1 MKILFYLLVN
11 IFDFLIIHKYYS
23 CFSEKKTIK
32 KINQICVFFSCILIL
47 SLVNYLEIP
56 ILNLVVCCTT
66 MYIYSWLFKFPKNY
80 RLILPI
86 IYIGFG
92 FVAELICYFLLEATK
107 GIFLHSMG
115 YFISVLLCLFFR
127 FAIVWGIEKVWNS
140 NLPELSR
147 GTKSLLF
154 LIPSVSITICCIA
167 MYIIKFSTMKV
178 EIMLNIMIIFMV
190 VIINFLLFRLVY
202 NIIQIM
208 TEKHQQE
215 SLLQEADLK
224 EKYYREVERSNQK
237 VREIKH
243 NLKNMLLAISAKN
256 NLTEISDDLNSI
268 VENLEETDKR
278 IYTSN
283 VVFNTILNTK
293 VEEAKAEG
301 IQTKVYILIPQKLKF
316 DYSDAGVLIGN
327 LFDNAIEA
335 CQKIVQTKRWI
346 SISIVYRNH
355 LLLVKIC
362 NSKDN
367 HVDIEE
373 TSKEDKLNHGIG
385 IPSVRKIVEKYDGII
400 DFTDYEDS
408 FEVSASLY
416 EIEIE

>member
-1 MKILFYLLVN
+1 
-11 IFDFLIIHKYYS
+11 
-23 CFSEKKTIK
+23 
-32 KINQICVFFSCILIL
+32 
-47 SLVNYLEIP
+47 
-56 ILNLVVCCTT
+56 
-66 MYIYSWLFKFPKNY
+66 
-80 RLILPI
+80 
-86 IYIGFG
+86 
-92 FVAELICYFLLEATK
+92 
-107 GIFLHSMG
+107 
-115 YFISVLLCLFFR
+115 
-127 FAIVWGIEKVWNS
+127 
-140 NLPELSR
+140 
-147 GTKSLLF
+147 
-154 LIPSVSITICCIA
+154 
-167 MYIIKFSTMKV
+167 
-178 EIMLNIMIIFMV
+178 MV